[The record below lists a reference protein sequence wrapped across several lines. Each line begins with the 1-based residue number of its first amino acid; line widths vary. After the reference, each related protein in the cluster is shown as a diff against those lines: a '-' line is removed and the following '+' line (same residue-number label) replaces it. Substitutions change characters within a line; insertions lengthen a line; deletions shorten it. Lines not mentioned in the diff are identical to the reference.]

1 MVTSA
6 PGQLGAA
13 GGGAAGVAPGEAD
26 VTGRGGGRS
35 QIGARTHMSI
45 TYSSRFQQVTWPSSI
60 GAQVP
65 SVRGRQPASRSEVSY
80 WVWVSAGAR
89 SDAQVRWR
97 KRHFERH
104 QRLPLAESLCS

>member
-6 PGQLGAA
+6 PGQVGAGAA
-13 GGGAAGVAPGEAD
+13 GAAAAAGALLAPGVGDA
-26 VTGRGGGRS
+26 TGRGGGRS

-65 SVRGRQPASRSEVSY
+65 TVRGRQPASRRDVSY
-80 WVWVSAGAR
+80 CAWVSSGAR
-89 SDAQVRWR
+89 SDAQVRCR
-97 KRHFERH
+97 
-104 QRLPLAESLCS
+104 